1 MDLSQQQD
9 SRGPGQ
15 ANLNVDN
22 YIIKVVENGKSK
34 VACREC
40 GKSYTTAF
48 NLKSHIKINHFGIKE
63 YECDICKQQF
73 GRRETMKT
81 HQTLVHGIA

>member
-1 MDLSQQQD
+1 MDLSQQVKGGHQ
-9 SRGPGQ
+9 Q

-40 GKSYTTAF
+40 GKYILF
-48 NLKSHIKINHFGIKE
+48 F
-63 YECDICKQQF
+63 
-73 GRRETMKT
+73 
-81 HQTLVHGIA
+81 